1 MSAELRSI
9 DFHGKTVFL
18 VVHPGTGK
26 GVVPVKP
33 LCSHVGA
40 SWQGQHAKL
49 NSDRDL
55 WGVEDILIPS
65 PGGPQTMTCLP
76 LENLHAWLLSIQATR
91 VKPEFREQL
100 RTYQKECFQVLDAY
114 WRTGAAIRPE
124 VRAAAPEAVQALFDQ
139 IEDLTGLDPMDAQ
152 PEGDDRYTWMSTTQ
166 AGHRLGVGRTAI
178 QYRCAQYGIP
188 TRQWRNEHQVPL
200 ELLQAHFAKHPIRT
214 DIGRNAVPHGAYS
227 PALPDGTTLQILKDL
242 YGADLARMVLY
253 RLNPRVFPHPSSLA
267 GGAR

>member
-9 DFHGKTVFL
+9 DFHGEVVFL
-18 VVHPGTGK
+18 VAHPETGK
-26 GVVPVKP
+26 AFVPVKP
-33 LCSHVGA
+33 LCAQVGL
-40 SWQGQHAKL
+40 SWGSQHQKL
-49 NSDRDL
+49 TADVDL
-55 WGVEDILIPS
+55 WGCTHIEIPS
-65 PGGPQTMTCLP
+65 PNGLQTMTCLP
-76 LENLHAWLLSIQATR
+76 LENLNGWLFSIQSAR
-91 VKPEFREQL
+91 VKPEFRDKL
-100 RTYQKECFQVLDAY
+100 RAYQKECFQALDAY
-114 WRTGAAIRPE
+114 WRTGAALRPE
-124 VRAAAPEAVQALFDQ
+124 VRAAVPEAVQALFDQ

-200 ELLQAHFAKHPIRT
+200 ELLQAHFIKHPIRT

-227 PALPDGTTLQILKDL
+227 PALPDGATLQILKDL
-242 YGADLARMVLY
+242 YGPDLARMVLY
-253 RLNPRVFPHPSSLA
+253 RLNPRVFPHPASLV